1 MDSKKH
7 NSRIPQLRFPS
18 FEGEW
23 EEKSFGELY
32 KKNNIKNDLSFGVDK
47 IISVANMYFKTDA
60 NVGDEEY
67 LRSYNV
73 FHLGD
78 IAYEGNKSANYAY
91 GRFVENTIGDGIVS
105 HVFDVYTPISK
116 NHCLG
121 YWKYAINYERIM
133 RPVLEKSTIKST
145 MMTNLIAKDFLKQ
158 KTFVP
163 SPAEQQ
169 KIAECLEAEDRMI
182 SAQEQ
187 KVESLKAHKKG
198 LMQQLFPQPG
208 VTTPEL
214 RFPGFTG
221 EWQEKKLN
229 EVFSRVTRKN
239 AENNQNVLTISAQY
253 GLISQLEFFKKSV
266 AAADVSGYYL
276 LHKGDFAYNKSSSQ
290 GRPVGAIKP
299 LKLYDKGVVSTL
311 YICFRCKNPK
321 EIDFW
326 EQYFD
331 AGLLDKELMSVAQEG
346 ARNHGLLNIPTSG
359 FFELSVITPSP
370 EEQQKIAS
378 CLSSLD
384 IIIQAEIDKL
394 ESLKAH
400 KKGLM
405 QQLFPFYK

>member
-47 IISVANMYFKTDA
+47 IISVANMYFNTDA

-158 KTFVP
+158 KTLVP
-163 SPAEQQ
+163 SLSEQQ
-169 KIAECLEAEDRMI
+169 KIAECLEAEDLMI

-187 KVESLKAHKKG
+187 KVESLKVNKKGLMQRLFPQPGETTPRKRFRGFNKDWDFVLGSELFKPISNKNHNSDLPILALTQEQGAVPRDMINYNVVVSDKSVAGYKVVEVDDFIISLRSFQGGIEYSRYKGLCSPAYIVLRKKSDSLYSDFYRIYFKSFNYIQELNKNLEGIRDGKMISYQQFSEIKLPIPSYAEQKKIADCISYLDEIISRENTKLEAFKSHKKG
-198 LMQQLFPQPG
+198 LMQKLFPQPI
-208 VTTPEL
+208 
-214 RFPGFTG
+214 
-221 EWQEKKLN
+221 N
-229 EVFSRVTRKN
+229 
-239 AENNQNVLTISAQY
+239 
-253 GLISQLEFFKKSV
+253 
-266 AAADVSGYYL
+266 
-276 LHKGDFAYNKSSSQ
+276 
-290 GRPVGAIKP
+290 
-299 LKLYDKGVVSTL
+299 
-311 YICFRCKNPK
+311 
-321 EIDFW
+321 
-326 EQYFD
+326 
-331 AGLLDKELMSVAQEG
+331 
-346 ARNHGLLNIPTSG
+346 
-359 FFELSVITPSP
+359 
-370 EEQQKIAS
+370 
-378 CLSSLD
+378 
-384 IIIQAEIDKL
+384 
-394 ESLKAH
+394 
-400 KKGLM
+400 
-405 QQLFPFYK
+405 